1 MNCVNICAEIIR
13 QGAIFVF
20 LYVSL
25 MKTLLLAEP
34 DLGGTEPVTS
44 VCRFIQKLKSVRKSL
59 TQTADQL
66 SDQRSV
72 NCPVERQLKV
82 VSVALSSNHGNK

>member
-25 MKTLLLAEP
+25 MKTLLLTEP
-34 DLGGTEPVTS
+34 DLRGTEPVTS
-44 VCRFIQKLKSVRKSL
+44 VCRFIQKLKSVRKCL
-59 TQTADQL
+59 TQTDQL